1 MSEALERR
9 LGRVL
14 TVGTRLSTAVLAF
27 GLAAVTFALP
37 GSPHLA
43 HALLTAGLLVLLLT
57 PVARVAVSV
66 VGYVG
71 ERDWWFVLYTGIV
84 LALAHRQLRCR
95 VRLTKTSIADAR
107 WPAGT
112 SGKVADHV
120 REVVLGE
127 PIGLSRGRLRIG
139 LRGRVVAMLERRR
152 QAAQSSSNQATAA

>member
-14 TVGTRLSTAVLAF
+14 TVGTRISTAVLVS
-27 GLAAVTFALP
+27 GLAVTFALP

-66 VGYVG
+66 VGYVS

-84 LALAHRQLRCR
+84 LALL
-95 VRLTKTSIADAR
+95 IA
-107 WPAGT
+107 
-112 SGKVADHV
+112 SFVAAFV
-120 REVVLGE
+120 
-127 PIGLSRGRLRIG
+127 
-139 LRGRVVAMLERRR
+139 
-152 QAAQSSSNQATAA
+152 